1 MHILRPVA
9 LAASAMLVSIA
20 AFAQGT
26 ISNVPRDETI
36 IIENPEGTVKNPGW
50 FNYWAVN
57 AGGRSTG
64 LHQLALDT
72 FWYIDPDYGIDGVW
86 DNSLA
91 SEKPIYN
98 DDFTEMTVKLLLI

>member
-1 MHILRPVA
+1 MHILRA
-9 LAASAMLVSIA
+9 LALASSAMLVSIA

-26 ISNVPRDETI
+26 ISNLPREETI

-64 LHQLALDT
+64 RRL
-72 FWYIDPDYGIDGVW
+72 
-86 DNSLA
+86 SLGLQTKF
-91 SEKPIYN
+91 STPVEITVEKRPIR
-98 DDFTEMTVKLLLI
+98 

>member
-1 MHILRPVA
+1 MRILRPVVLAMSA
-9 LAASAMLVSIA
+9 LVLSAAAH
-20 AFAQGT
+20 AQGT

-36 IIENPEGTVKNPGW
+36 IIENPEGTIKNPGW
-50 FNYWAVN
+50 FNYWATN

-64 LHQLALDT
+64 LHQLAFDT

-91 SEKPIYN
+91 AEKPIYN
-98 DDFTEMTVKLLLI
+98 DDFTEMTVK